1 MMRTIPI
8 LVLCL
13 CLAAPALA
21 QEPTPDMEDEA
32 PAPSLTA
39 LEAPDDRLPGDFWV
53 GYRPEFGLIGMT
65 GPVVLNRVQVG
76 AGGRMGDLRVWGFFE
91 GGILNSLTGPAPEAG
106 AGVPSVIIEGGLHV
120 AWAKPLRK
128 GEWFLGPRFS
138 FGGLD
143 FDLTFASL
151 GAGTGLILGRWDRK
165 AWLRLGLDVVG
176 VFPWRLP
183 EYTTLGIAVSASVL
197 VR

>member
-1 MMRTIPI
+1 MS
-8 LVLCL
+8 LAVLCL
-13 CLAAPALA
+13 CLAGPALA
-21 QEPTPDMEDEA
+21 DEVEEAA
-32 PAPSLTA
+32 PEVQLRSV
-39 LEAPDDRLPGDFWV
+39 EAPDDRLPGDFWV

-65 GPVVLNRVQVG
+65 GPVFLNRLEIG
-76 AGGRMGDLRVWGFFE
+76 GGGRMGVLRVWGFFE
-91 GGILNSLTGPAPEAG
+91 GGLLHSLSPGLSADGSSVPA
-106 AGVPSVIIEGGLHV
+106 VVLEGGMHV

-151 GAGTGLILGRWDRK
+151 GAGTGVILGRWDRK
-165 AWLRLGLDVVG
+165 AWLRLGLDVVV

-183 EYTTLGIAVSASVL
+183 EYATLGVAVSAAVL
-197 VR
+197 LR

>member
-1 MMRTIPI
+1 MLRAAPVVLLL
-8 LVLCL
+8 LV
-13 CLAAPALA
+13 LAAPVRAD
-21 QEPTPDMEDEA
+21 EPD
-32 PAPSLTA
+32 PAEQLTSLR
-39 LEAPDDRLPGDFWV
+39 APDDRLPGDFWV

-65 GPVVLNRVQVG
+65 GPVVLNRVQIG
-76 AGGRMGDLRVWGFFE
+76 AGGRMANLRVWGFFE
-91 GGILNSLTGPAPEAG
+91 GGILNSIQPAASEDAPQ
-106 AGVPSVIIEGGLHV
+106 VPAVTLEGGMHV
-120 AWAKPLRK
+120 AWAKPLRR

-151 GAGTGLILGRWDRK
+151 GAGTGVILGRWDRR
-165 AWLRLGLDVVG
+165 AWLRLGLDLVA

-183 EYTTLGIAVSASVL
+183 EYATLGIAVSAAVM

>member
-1 MMRTIPI
+1 MIRVLTIAA
-8 LVLCL
+8 LLL
-13 CLAAPALA
+13 CLAGPAAANEPEPAPDGDAPPAL
-21 QEPTPDMEDEA
+21 
-32 PAPSLTA
+32 SA

-65 GPVVLNRVQVG
+65 GPVLLNRMQVG
-76 AGGRMGDLRVWGFFE
+76 GGGRMGNLRIWGFFE
-91 GGILNSLTGPAPEAG
+91 GGILNSLQTGAAGTASSAPA
-106 AGVPSVIIEGGLHV
+106 VVLEGGLHA
-120 AWAKPLRK
+120 AWAKPLRR
-128 GEWFLGPRFS
+128 GEWYLGPRFS

-151 GAGTGLILGRWDRK
+151 GAGTGVILGRWDRK
-165 AWLRLGLDVVG
+165 AWARLGLDVVA

-183 EYTTLGIAVSASVL
+183 EYVTLGVAVSASVM